1 MSSRGGGTVG
11 DGGGLEV
18 SSDGNKG
25 VNEVGGVRNQ
35 LGLNPYR
42 HRGFGD
48 QYVTRRYETPSL
60 NEMRAKQGA
69 LVSKFMTFFQRK
81 CSLVIEMYAAPFYRR
96 KPDWDR
102 IAEFIYNDL
111 CNTPEL
117 RKEVLDVQFHPVKML
132 LFIKCSDEQWR
143 DAMVARV
150 QSDEGVTWSEYG
162 VRVKGYSLDAQ
173 VKFIRLLGVSPETE
187 EEEIRA
193 TFQELGIGEVIESKK
208 GMLDAKRLP
217 WITNG
222 TWALRVK
229 ILDPDKMIPSYIHR
243 RDEGELWSLN
253 FEGRVFCC
261 WKCGSGTHIGD
272 KCRDQSRT
280 FEEIFNGSVTDTDF
294 EKPTWAAVVRSGPG
308 DGEGLE
314 QRQRIKEIEAKL
326 KEDNKRRDREEKLLE
341 ERRKIEEEEA
351 ENQKQAAGE
360 ERRRALED
368 VARKARELYAGKI
381 VSESECCLDDDSDDS
396 LLSKVADVA
405 GQTVVSVDPEAE
417 AGDKAL
423 LTAIKHR
430 SWLESRSVRNI
441 VESGV
446 NINLSLRNALE
457 LERIFG
463 PGAAEH
469 QLAIEY
475 QSKGINLPEDVG
487 DKKFGEETGDNDV
500 DESLSDDGV
509 ESDEVMQTSTPTRE
523 PRGIKRKRKQSG
535 FDSSISL
542 SPVRNIPSGSNADQ
556 SGSAGKKNG
565 RFDKCVTV
573 HEGEGDA
580 VPHREGVTVCEGDTV
595 HQGDGDAV
603 HVGEREVVPRGEE
616 GDQQMNN
623 LSYEWASICEFWEE
637 QDSLNSESSHEGNV
651 QSGDSDRGEGKV
663 E

>member
-1 MSSRGGGTVG
+1 M
-11 DGGGLEV
+11 
-18 SSDGNKG
+18 
-25 VNEVGGVRNQ
+25 
-35 LGLNPYR
+35 
-42 HRGFGD
+42 
-48 QYVTRRYETPSL
+48 
-60 NEMRAKQGA
+60 
-69 LVSKFMTFFQRK
+69 
-81 CSLVIEMYAAPFYRR
+81 
-96 KPDWDR
+96 
-102 IAEFIYNDL
+102 
-111 CNTPEL
+111 
-117 RKEVLDVQFHPVKML
+117 
-132 LFIKCSDEQWR
+132 
-143 DAMVARV
+143 
-150 QSDEGVTWSEYG
+150 
-162 VRVKGYSLDAQ
+162 
-173 VKFIRLLGVSPETE
+173 
-187 EEEIRA
+187 
-193 TFQELGIGEVIESKK
+193 
-208 GMLDAKRLP
+208 
-217 WITNG
+217 
-222 TWALRVK
+222 
-229 ILDPDKMIPSYIHR
+229 
-243 RDEGELWSLN
+243 
-253 FEGRVFCC
+253 
-261 WKCGSGTHIGD
+261 
-272 KCRDQSRT
+272 
-280 FEEIFNGSVTDTDF
+280 
-294 EKPTWAAVVRSGPG
+294 
-308 DGEGLE
+308 
-314 QRQRIKEIEAKL
+314 
-326 KEDNKRRDREEKLLE
+326 
-341 ERRKIEEEEA
+341 
-351 ENQKQAAGE
+351 
-360 ERRRALED
+360 ED

-580 VPHREGVTVCEGDTV
+580 VPHREGVTACEGDTV